1 MNEPRSPMA
10 VMLGAGREALSRYTG
25 TLLALFVVQLVLA
38 MTAVFAMTRVL
49 AAAFAELPFF
59 DRAVDGDL
67 AAWVYLLRNHR
78 EVLAAAGWIGG
89 GAVLSWVVLSW
100 FLVAGTIS
108 VFAERPEGRAAT
120 ARSFGA
126 SGASLFLPLMRLS
139 VLTAPSYLVVL
150 MALGLGL
157 DAVSLRLEYALT
169 LPQLVGWAALGTGPA
184 LVLLHVVW
192 TVTDYARAEL
202 VLRRDSHELSVI
214 AAYVRAI
221 SFVMRRPVTLL
232 HAALGWLLIAALSIG
247 YAIAAHGHPLVGTG
261 GALTLLIVR
270 QGVVLIRMAI
280 HFAILAGQV
289 ALTRQRPAPAM
300 APTEPRRRSETAA

>member
-1 MNEPRSPMA
+1 MA
-10 VMLGAGREALSRYTG
+10 VMLGAGREALGRYTG

-38 MTAVFAMTRVL
+38 MTAVFAMARVF

-78 EVLAAAGWIGG
+78 EVMAAVGWLGG
-89 GAVLSWVVLSW
+89 GAVLLWIVLSW

-108 VFAERPEGRAAT
+108 VLAERPEGRAAT
-120 ARSFGA
+120 ARCFGA
-126 SGASLFLPLMRLS
+126 SGASLFLPLLRLA
-139 VLTAPSYLVVL
+139 VLTAPAYLVVL

-157 DAVSLRLEYALT
+157 DAVALRLEYALT
-169 LPQLVGWAALGTGPA
+169 LPELVGWAVIGAGPA
-184 LVLLHVVW
+184 LLLLHGIW

-221 SFVMRRPVTLL
+221 GFVLRRPVTLL
-232 HAALGWLLIAALSIG
+232 HAALGWLLIAAVSVG
-247 YAIAAHGHPLVGTG
+247 YAIASHGHPLVGTS

-270 QGVVLIRMAI
+270 QGVVLVRLAI
-280 HFAILAGQV
+280 HFAVLAGQV
-289 ALTRQRPAPAM
+289 ALTRQRPAPIL
-300 APTEPRRRSETAA
+300 PTAEPRRRVETAA